1 MDEKIFIFD
10 EFHWLKEDF
19 ERSRASVMKRPV
31 VRCMHGKQ
39 VCRCTRGCR
48 ETFTETVD
56 AHATEL
62 WCREKEKLF
71 IEKAKS
77 VHPDGAYG
85 YSNVHYT
92 CSLENVNIT
101 CLTCEKDFP
110 QTPNTHLCGAGCPT
124 CGDRTATE
132 SRRKTLDAFIYQ
144 ANEVHE
150 HQYTYDNFVYVNG
163 KIRGL
168 ITCPKHGDFP
178 QAPGTHLQG
187 SGCPKCGVQTAAD
200 KKRKTLAEFV
210 RQANEVH
217 ENKYTYGNFI
227 YVDKSTD
234 GLITCPKH
242 GDFPQT
248 PSNHLHGGRHGCP
261 MCINQT
267 EGLVCAKLK
276 EKLEILGFRVEHMG
290 NRVSEGVG
298 KMDIRIT
305 KGHRLIIYVEI
316 DGPRHFR
323 DVSHHKSRVK
333 DVQTKDLEKHLKA
346 RAKGHRVIRIDQ
358 DWIWRA
364 YKKKSKDYAWLAR
377 LQGTIQKISN
387 GDDPG
392 IVEMFLSDD
401 HEKYREHP
409 CYQKEAVKEIIS
421 TSDITQ

>member
-19 ERSRASVMKRPV
+19 ERNRGVATNRPA
-31 VRCMHGKQ
+31 VRCVHGQ
-39 VCRCTRGCR
+39 RVWRCTRECQGA
-48 ETFTETVD
+48 FTETAD

-62 WCREKEKLF
+62 WRREKEQLF

-77 VHPDGAYG
+77 VHPGAYG

-92 CSLENVNIT
+92 DVRENVNIT

-110 QTPNTHLCGAGCPT
+110 QTPSNHLCGNGCRKCKT
-124 CGDRTATE
+124 REKSDKQ
-132 SRRKTLDAFIYQ
+132 RKTLDTFIRQ

-150 HQYTYDNFVYVNG
+150 HQYTYDKFVYVDG

-178 QAPGTHLQG
+178 QTPGRHLQG
-187 SGCPKCGVQTAAD
+187 DGCPTCGYVVRGD
-200 KKRKTLAEFV
+200 KQRKTLAEFV
-210 RQANEVH
+210 REANEVH

-227 YVDKSTD
+227 YVDIRTP
-234 GLITCPKH
+234 GLVTCPKH
-242 GDFPQT
+242 GNFPQT
-248 PSNHLHGGRHGCP
+248 PNSHLQGKGCP
-261 MCINQT
+261 MCVNRT
-267 EGLVCAKLK
+267 EGLVFCKLK
-276 EKLEILGFRVEHMG
+276 EKLEILGFKVEHMG
-290 NRVSEGVG
+290 RRVSEGVG
-298 KMDIRIT
+298 RMDIRIT
-305 KGHRLIIYVEI
+305 KECLTIYVEI
-316 DGPRHFR
+316 DGPHHFR
-323 DVSHHKSRVK
+323 DMPHHKSRVK

-364 YKKKSKDYAWLAR
+364 YTKKSKSCTWFAR

-392 IVEMFLSDD
+392 IDEMFLSDD
-401 HEKYREHP
+401 HEKYLEHP
-409 CYQKEAVKEIIS
+409 CHQKEAVKEIIS

>member
-19 ERSRASVMKRPV
+19 ERNRASVKKKRPV
-31 VRCMHGKQ
+31 VRCVHGKKIYK
-39 VCRCTRGCR
+39 CTRGCR

-56 AHATEL
+56 ARATEL
-62 WCREKEKLF
+62 WRREREKLF

-77 VHPDGAYG
+77 VHPGAYG
-85 YSNVHYT
+85 YSNGDYT
-92 CSLENVNIT
+92 DARENVNIA

-110 QTPNTHLCGAGCPT
+110 QTPDNHLKGHGCPT
-124 CGDRTATE
+124 CGERASADK
-132 SRRKTLDAFIYQ
+132 RRKTLDAFIYQ

-150 HQYTYDNFVYVNG
+150 HTYTYPNFVYVNE
-163 KIRGL
+163 
-168 ITCPKHGDFP
+168 
-178 QAPGTHLQG
+178 GT
-187 SGCPKCGVQTAAD
+187 T
-200 KKRKTLAEFV
+200 
-210 RQANEVH
+210 
-217 ENKYTYGNFI
+217 
-227 YVDKSTD
+227 

-248 PSNHLHGGRHGCP
+248 PNNHLGGKGCP
-261 MCINQT
+261 MCKNQT
-267 EGLVCAKLK
+267 EGLVYIKLK

-305 KGHRLIIYVEI
+305 KGCLIIYVEI

-323 DVSHHKSRVK
+323 DVSHHKSRFR
-333 DVQTKDLEKHLKA
+333 DVQVKDLEKHLRA

-364 YKKKSKDYAWLAR
+364 YKKKSKDYTWLAR

-392 IVEMFLSDD
+392 IDEMFLSGD
-401 HEKYREHP
+401 HEKYWEHP
-409 CYQKEAVKEIIS
+409 CYKKEAVKEIIS
-421 TSDITQ
+421 TSDITIR

>member
-19 ERSRASVMKRPV
+19 ERNWISQTLKRPV
-31 VRCMHGKQ
+31 VRCVHGKK
-39 VCRCTRGCR
+39 VWECTRGCR
-48 ETFTETVD
+48 GTFQETVD
-56 AHATEL
+56 AHANEL
-62 WCREKEKLF
+62 WRREKEKLF

-77 VHPDGAYG
+77 VHPDGTYG

-92 CSLENVNIT
+92 SNRENVNIT

-110 QTPNTHLCGAGCPT
+110 QTPDSHLRGTGCRT
-124 CGDRTATE
+124 CGERASADK
-132 SRRKTLDAFIYQ
+132 RRKTLDAFIYQ

-150 HQYTYDNFVYVNG
+150 HTYTYPNFVYVNDG
-163 KIRGL
+163 TTGL

-178 QAPGTHLQG
+178 QTPNNHLQG
-187 SGCPKCGVQTAAD
+187 SGCPKCGDREQAD
-200 KKRKTLAEFV
+200 KLRKTLDEFV
-210 RQANEVH
+210 REANEVH

-248 PSNHLHGGRHGCP
+248 PNSHLRGRGCQ

-267 EGLVCAKLK
+267 EGLVSAKLK

-298 KMDIRIT
+298 RMDIRIT
-305 KGHRLIIYVEI
+305 KGYLIIYVEI
-316 DGPRHFR
+316 DGPHHFR
-323 DVSHHKSRVK
+323 DMPHLKGRFEDAQV
-333 DVQTKDLEKHLKA
+333 KDLEKHLKA
-346 RAKGHRVIRIDQ
+346 RAKGQRVIRIDQ

-364 YKKKSKDYAWLAR
+364 YTKKSKDYAWLAR

-392 IVEMFLSDD
+392 IDEMFLSGD
-401 HEKYREHP
+401 HEKYLEHP
-409 CYQKEAVKEIIS
+409 CYKKEAVKEIIS
-421 TSDITQ
+421 TSDITIR